1 MRIIRNTVAAAML
14 VILAACAA
22 GNSNPFAGS
31 WETTVSTPLGDQV
44 GVWMIASDG
53 TGIMS
58 SDQGDQGDQA
68 IDGIVVDGNNVSFDV
83 DIDAGGQSLSL
94 GFSGA
99 IEGDSLTGAFGS
111 DFGDFDVTGTRQ

>member
-1 MRIIRNTVAAAML
+1 MLKIIRSTVAAAML

-31 WETTVSTPLGDQV
+31 WETTVSTPVGDQL
-44 GVWMIASDG
+44 GVWMIAADG

-58 SDQGDQGDQA
+58 SDQGDQA
-68 IDGIVVDGNNVSFDV
+68 IDGIVVDGINVSFDL

-94 GFSGA
+94 SFSGVV
-99 IEGDSLTGAFGS
+99 EGDSLNGAFGS

>member
-1 MRIIRNTVAAAML
+1 MLRIIRNTVAAAML

-22 GNSNPFAGS
+22 GSSNPVAGS
-31 WETTVSTPLGDQV
+31 WDTTVTTPVGDQV
-44 GVWMIASDG
+44 GVWTILDDG

-58 SDQGDQGDQA
+58 SDQGDQA

-94 GFSGA
+94 SFNGVV
-99 IEGDSLTGAFGS
+99 EGNSLTGAFGS